1 MTKVLITFGDSW
13 PGNAENGQASGYG
26 QLLADTYDFDQFYNY
41 GTGGASNEH
50 MLFQFQQHLAQ
61 HHRPEHRST
70 AIFFLTNP
78 GRTAQWPMFMSMEGS
93 DEQFKKIMLH
103 IFDAEMIHMRT
114 MSTVSAL
121 QHWCQNLG
129 FDDWYFAGWNRY
141 DNWMPG
147 IKLDKIYAQG
157 QETAADWFGATKHNG
172 EHLLE
177 VGDNPYIRPNFCH
190 PNPIGHQLIAD
201 KLAAWI
207 GLTR

>member
-13 PGNAENGQASGYG
+13 PGNAENGQAPGYG

-61 HHRPEHRST
+61 HHQPEHKPT

-78 GRTAQWPMFMSMEGS
+78 ARTTQWPMFMPMEGS

-103 IFDAEMIHMRT
+103 IFSAEMIHMRT

-121 QHWCQNLG
+121 QYWCQNLD

-141 DNWMPG
+141 NNWMPG

-157 QETAADWFGATKHNG
+157 KETAADWFGATKHNG

-190 PNPIGHQLIAD
+190 PNPMGHQLIAN

-207 GLTR
+207 GLAR